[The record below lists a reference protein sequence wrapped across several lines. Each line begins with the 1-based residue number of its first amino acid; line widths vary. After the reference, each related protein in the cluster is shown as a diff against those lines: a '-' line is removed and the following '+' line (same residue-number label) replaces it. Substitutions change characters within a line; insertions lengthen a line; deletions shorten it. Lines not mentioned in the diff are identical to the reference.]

1 MNSGQS
7 NAAKFKLATWRRPTS
22 PTANIVVY
30 FQPTSS
36 QSNDERRKRQIT
48 QVQPWESGST
58 YRHLPSE
65 ARTLRAPTPSY
76 TSQSQVQKELD
87 AAPKL
92 RGNYQ
97 PNHNDD
103 EDTPAQHQ
111 VTIRQLCPRGNTRLK
126 KKRVVTFPVVIWTA
140 AVRAASKLED
150 AVVLRRDAA
159 DVWKDAAVAWKDAA
173 VSAADAAV
181 TRRVRTPG
189 PALLEIPVPLD
200 YTSTN
205 NGHVSIPVVRFP
217 STAPKSKYLGPL
229 IFNPGGPGNSGID
242 AIVGSGASFATIFG
256 DQFDIV
262 GFDPRGISYSTPL
275 ISFFKTNTDRQMLIP
290 STSTIGYPSLNA
302 SSDAVSEEWAKFQ
315 LLGKLAVAQDTD
327 DFMQYMTTDNIARDI
342 LGITEAFGFEKLQYW
357 GISWGSVLGA
367 TFATLFPVSSTWRLI
382 IPVSELEQTVLPVDK
397 RRIVPANLTAQMVD
411 TDKTMQTF
419 YDGCAA
425 AGPDGCAF
433 YAPSASEISVNLE
446 ELTASILEQPIP
458 VITAES
464 FGIVD
469 FDYLRNA
476 ILNALF
482 SPYDSFIALA
492 EGLAGLVTGNAT
504 TLYAQSDAPSF
515 ECNSSAPPFH
525 ENYLEAFMAI
535 TCGDALPVTDNV
547 AQLRQFYEMP
557 RGCRVSRISFRAP
570 VPCPVGAQN
579 TSFPLMV
586 VGNTLDP
593 ATPLVGAVKTAA
605 LFPGSGLLTQD
616 SPGHTSLTAPSL
628 CTYGYY
634 RQYFVNGTLPPP
646 GTVCAVNATLFPS
659 SSANATAKRDEVM
672 RSPEEEK
679 LLSAVRKIQG
689 ALKCGS
695 RKVGSKYL
703 SGFKSLKTLCIRL
716 NFWPG
721 ALLFIR
727 SFRAPPPIESANL
740 VLNNT

>member
-1 MNSGQS
+1 MLSSTPFLRLITAALCLSSALAQS
-7 NAAKFKLATWRRPTS
+7 EFDWQKL
-22 PTANIVVY
+22 
-30 FQPTSS
+30 
-36 QSNDERRKRQIT
+36 
-48 QVQPWESGST
+48 
-58 YRHLPSE
+58 
-65 ARTLRAPTPSY
+65 TPSTQLDRKPCY
-76 TSQSQVQKELD
+76 TSFQGTLFQ
-87 AAPKL
+87 
-92 RGNYQ
+92 
-97 PNHNDD
+97 
-103 EDTPAQHQ
+103 
-111 VTIRQLCPRGNTRLK
+111 
-126 KKRVVTFPVVIWTA
+126 
-140 AVRAASKLED
+140 
-150 AVVLRRDAA
+150 
-159 DVWKDAAVAWKDAA
+159 
-173 VSAADAAV
+173 
-181 TRRVRTPG
+181 VRTPG
-189 PALLEIPVPLD
+189 PALLEIPVCADIEIRLP
-200 YTSTN
+200 
-205 NGHVSIPVVRFP
+205 
-217 STAPKSKYLGPL
+217 
-229 IFNPGGPGNSGID
+229 GPGNSGID

-262 GFDPRGISYSTPL
+262 GFDPRGINYSTPL

-315 LLGKLAVAQDTD
+315 LLGKLAVAQDTGG
-327 DFMQYMTTDNIARDI
+327 FMQYMTTDNIARDI

-367 TFATLFPVSSTWRLI
+367 TFATLFPDKVGRLI
-382 IPVSELEQTVLPVDK
+382 IDVIPASGVFDMEAYYT
-397 RRIVPANLTAQMVD
+397 ANLTAQMVD

-433 YAPSASEISVNLE
+433 YAPSASEISANLE

-482 SPYDSFIALA
+482 SPYDSFVALA
-492 EGLAGLVTGNAT
+492 EGLAGLATGNAT
-504 TLYAQSDAPSF
+504 ILYAQSDAPSF

-547 AQLRQFYEMP
+547 AQLRQFYENAS
-557 RGCRVSRISFRAP
+557 RVSSFADLLSSTRA
-570 VPCPVGAQN
+570 VCTGWTIHREGRFTGPVGAQN
-579 TSFPLMV
+579 TSFPLLV

-616 SPGHTSLTAPSL
+616 SPGHTSLIAPSL
-628 CTYGYY
+628 CTYSYY

-659 SSANATAKRDEVM
+659 SSANATGVKRDEVM

-679 LLSAVRKIQG
+679 LLSAVREIQDARG
-689 ALKCGS
+689 VADIL
-695 RKVGSKYL
+695 
-703 SGFKSLKTLCIRL
+703 
-716 NFWPG
+716 
-721 ALLFIR
+721 
-727 SFRAPPPIESANL
+727 
-740 VLNNT
+740 